1 MGLDAIGSFYTPG
14 LNRSKSLRL
23 RCRKGAKK
31 EGEERL
37 VLLEEAPA
45 DVAVERVP
53 EGVLSRKVAT
63 TPSTYPPENQ
73 GRSLKT
79 AKRIAKRR
87 LFTMGKHLK
96 VVERHGFSMIS
107 TSKRPRSSAPSLSG
121 IQVID
126 ADLQLITGLGLLD
139 RTQEEGDEEG
149 QAVLVHGV
157 DIGLGSRF

>member
-1 MGLDAIGSFYTPG
+1 
-14 LNRSKSLRL
+14 
-23 RCRKGAKK
+23 
-31 EGEERL
+31 
-37 VLLEEAPA
+37 
-45 DVAVERVP
+45 
-53 EGVLSRKVAT
+53 
-63 TPSTYPPENQ
+63 
-73 GRSLKT
+73 
-79 AKRIAKRR
+79 
-87 LFTMGKHLK
+87 MGKRLK
-96 VVERHGFSMIS
+96 VVGRHGFPMIF